1 MDFVRFTYS
10 IGNRVILSFPDISEN
25 AKSYC
30 SILIALWNV
39 SVERNNLPE
48 YDYTPG
54 TKIFILGTIILL
66 VACIVALLFEPS
78 GMFALFLG
86 GTVFLGIV
94 GTYAAATD
102 MTFSSSAQ
110 KARFVYSKPVDASV
124 AQMAGII
131 GGFFAFFPLLFILL
145 APELGESNLMLAA
158 LLGGAG
164 GLFLI
169 IGGIVAGRE
178 WDE

>member
-1 MDFVRFTYS
+1 M
-10 IGNRVILSFPDISEN
+10 
-25 AKSYC
+25 
-30 SILIALWNV
+30 
-39 SVERNNLPE
+39 PE
-48 YDYTPG
+48 YDVTTG
-54 TKIFILGTIILL
+54 TKIFILATIILL
-66 VACIVALLFEPS
+66 VAFIVTLLFEPS

-94 GTYAAATD
+94 GIYAAATD

-110 KARFVYSKPVDASV
+110 KARFIYSKPIDSSV

-131 GGFFAFFPLLFILL
+131 GGFFAFFPLLFIVL
-145 APELGESNLMLAA
+145 APELGENNVMLAA

-169 IGGIVAGRE
+169 VGGIVAGRE
-178 WDE
+178 WGE

>member
-1 MDFVRFTYS
+1 MS
-10 IGNRVILSFPDISEN
+10 
-25 AKSYC
+25 
-30 SILIALWNV
+30 
-39 SVERNNLPE
+39 E
-48 YDYTPG
+48 YDITTG
-54 TKIFILGTIILL
+54 TKIFILASIILL
-66 VACIVALLFEPS
+66 VACIVALLFESS

-102 MTFSSSAQ
+102 MTYSSSYQ
-110 KARFVYSKPVDASV
+110 KARFVYSRPIDASV

-131 GGFFAFFPLLFILL
+131 GGFFAFFPLMFIFL
-145 APELGESNLMLAA
+145 APELGEPNLMLAA

-178 WDE
+178 WGE